1 MNNQS
6 HNPLIWVNDDQS
18 EFYMSQFDIHKD
30 SFLDNLKIAEIMTII
45 TNYPNGDYGQCYSIF
60 SQEQNLNN
68 PFDYL
73 IGQTFSKALQHQL
86 IYPFKYSEFDVLL
99 SNMLRVRTVLN
110 GDLYLENSTAFQNTT
125 LILQQLKGIVRVK
138 NLQPNRLYVIKKKKV
153 YPTQIFTENVV
164 DFVLSN
170 PLIFF

>member
-18 EFYMSQFDIHKD
+18 EFYLSQFDINKD
-30 SFLDNLKIAEIMTII
+30 SFLDKLKIAEIMTIV
-45 TNYPNGDYGQCYSIF
+45 TNYPSGDYGQCYSIF
-60 SQEQNLNN
+60 SREQNLNN

-73 IGQTFSKALQHQL
+73 IGQTFTQALQHQL
-86 IYPFKYSEFDVLL
+86 LMPFKYTEFDVLL

-138 NLQPNRLYVIKKKKV
+138 NLQPNRLYVVKKKKV

-170 PLIFF
+170 PQIFF